1 MKISQGNIYFSV
13 EENTLTFVNNDKD
26 ICIIILTDNAKE
38 YWTKIS
44 EKYKDNLPQLEADIL
59 TLYKKD
65 NENFGKTSCNNN
77 EVYVM
82 NLTNKDLEKLS

>member
-1 MKISQGNIYFSV
+1 MRISQGNIYFSV

-82 NLTNKDLEKLS
+82 NPTNKDLEKLS